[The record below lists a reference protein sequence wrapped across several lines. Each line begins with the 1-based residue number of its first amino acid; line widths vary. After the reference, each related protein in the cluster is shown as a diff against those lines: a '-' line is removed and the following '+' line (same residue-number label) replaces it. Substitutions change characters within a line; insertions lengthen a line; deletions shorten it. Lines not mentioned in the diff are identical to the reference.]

1 MFGYTGFT
9 KEIVDELR
17 TKHAIYMTD
26 DGRISIC
33 GINTKNIDYIAD
45 AFHLATKDRK
55 F

>member
-9 KEIVDELR
+9 KYIVDELR
-17 TKHAIYMTD
+17 NKHAIYMTD